1 MRTVNEWNGYE
12 KYIQK
17 EDEKAMRTPF
27 DIAEGYVEEGA
38 KKAAQKTMKTIVL
51 GMMAG
56 MFIAFGACTS
66 SVGAHLVQNAGLA
79 KVVAGCIF
87 PVGLMMIVF
96 IGGELFTGDCLMIM
110 GCMRKKYNVLK
121 LIEKLI
127 VVFFSNLLGALII
140 VLLAYFCG
148 QWELSANAL
157 GAYTIKVALGKANL
171 PFVKALCSGILCNF
185 IVCVAV
191 LMGYAAKDVVGKVW
205 GIFFPIL
212 AFVVGGF
219 EHCVANMYYIP
230 AGIFAARNEA
240 YRQAATEMYGISEQ
254 AMANLDVAHMVSN
267 LIPVTLGN
275 IIGGMVLVALPLYY
289 LHHENMKK

>member
-1 MRTVNEWNGYE
+1 
-12 KYIQK
+12 
-17 EDEKAMRTPF
+17 
-27 DIAEGYVEEGA
+27 
-38 KKAAQKTMKTIVL
+38 
-51 GMMAG
+51 MMAG

-171 PFVKALCSGILCNF
+171 PFAKALCSGILCNF

-240 YRQAATEMYGISEQ
+240 YRQAATELYGISEQ

-289 LHHENMKK
+289 LHHESMKK